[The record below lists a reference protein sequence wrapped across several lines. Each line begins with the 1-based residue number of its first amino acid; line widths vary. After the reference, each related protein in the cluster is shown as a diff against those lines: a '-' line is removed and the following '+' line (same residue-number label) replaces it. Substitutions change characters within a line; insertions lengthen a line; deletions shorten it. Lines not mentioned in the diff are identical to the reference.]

1 MADGSLARRYSRA
14 LVELGSEDSDVD
26 RFASDLREMSQVL
39 LARDGELMGVLMN
52 PGITNSERKAVLSKV
67 LARSDFHVHVK
78 SFLSLLV
85 DKNRF
90 ALFPDILREYE
101 ALADD
106 LGHRVR
112 AIVTTSAP
120 LDPPL
125 QQRVEKA
132 LADAMKKTVLVEFQ
146 VDKDLIGGLVAQV
159 GGKVFDASVRSRLQ
173 DLQNSLLRESAEA

>member
-1 MADGSLARRYSRA
+1 MAEGSLARRYARA
-14 LVELGSEDSDVD
+14 LVELGKEGADVD
-26 RFASDLREMSQVL
+26 RFASDLREMAQIL
-39 LARDGELMGVLMN
+39 RQGQLADALEN
-52 PGITNSERKAVLSKV
+52 PGITQSERKTVLTKV
-67 LARSDFHVHVK
+67 LARTDFHVHVK

-90 ALFPDILREYE
+90 ALFPEILRAYE
-101 ALADD
+101 AIADE

-120 LDPPL
+120 LDPPM

-132 LADAMKKTVLVEFQ
+132 LADAMKKTVLVEFK